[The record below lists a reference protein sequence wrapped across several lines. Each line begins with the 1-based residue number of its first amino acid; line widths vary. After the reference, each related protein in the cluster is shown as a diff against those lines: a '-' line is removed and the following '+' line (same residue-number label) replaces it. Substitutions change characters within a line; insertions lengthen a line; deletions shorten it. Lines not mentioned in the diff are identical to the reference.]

1 MNKLIC
7 VITIAFASAGSW
19 ADHHEADNPFIG
31 GGLTLLDLVADDPRD
46 YIARQKENLETFD
59 RLGASLAGVCTA
71 VSGNES
77 PGEMQVYSI
86 FDSLGSAFNM
96 WEVMATDDQIRNLQ
110 SEFSASRRLLGNQ
123 TWQIVKGLEGEIFE
137 STFASRVVDVNPTNP
152 EAYLQAI
159 KAMEKAYHENGFD
172 RVQFDVHQPIASGVS
187 GYYKVVVLAPTL
199 QRLGETFAALSSE
212 AWAQDAYAL
221 VTASRTELLS
231 DKAYHCEQIFQS
243 L

>member
-1 MNKLIC
+1 MKELIFA
-7 VITIAFASAGSW
+7 IGIALVSAGSW
-19 ADHHEADNPFIG
+19 ADDHEAGNPFIG
-31 GGLTLLDLVADDPRD
+31 GGLTILDLVADNPRD
-46 YIARQKENLETFD
+46 YISRQKENLETFD

-96 WEVMATDDQIRNLQ
+96 WEVMATDTQIRNLQ
-110 SEFSASRRLLGNQ
+110 NEFSASRQLLGNQ

-137 STFASRVVDVNPTNP
+137 STFASRVVSVNPTNP

-159 KAMEKAYHENGFD
+159 KAMEHAYHDNGFD
-172 RVQFDVHQPIASGVS
+172 RIQFDVHQPIASGVN

>member
-1 MNKLIC
+1 MIRI
-7 VITIAFASAGSW
+7 VIAISFGFASIGSW
-19 ADHHEADNPFIG
+19 ADHHELDNPFIG
-31 GGLTLLDLVADDPRD
+31 GGLTLLDLVADDPRA
-46 YIARQKENLETFD
+46 YISRQKQNLDTFD

-86 FDSLGSAFNM
+86 FRSLGAAFNM
-96 WEVMATDDQIRNLQ
+96 WEVMATDNQIRDLQ

-159 KAMEKAYHENGFD
+159 KAMERAYHENGFE
-172 RVQFDVHQPIASGVS
+172 RIQFDVHQPIASGVS

-212 AWAQDAYAL
+212 SWAQDAYAL
-221 VTASRTELLS
+221 VTASRAELLS